1 MTTLVVLP
9 DTDAQAAPA
18 VDTTDAA
25 VIAAHLAGIGVE
37 FGRWSVAAGAALGDE
52 PTQDEVLAAYA
63 ADVDR
68 LRDAGYVTVDVARL
82 RLDPSDPAQAELAAG
97 ARQKFLA
104 EHRHAEDEV
113 RFFVEGSGAF
123 YLRVGGRVHIV
134 VCTAG
139 DFISVPAGTRHWFD
153 MGTAPHFAALRFF
166 RTPDGWVG
174 DFTGD
179 DIATRFP
186 TFDALV
192 SGARA

>member
-9 DTDAQAAPA
+9 ETDARATPS

-25 VIAAHLAGIGVE
+25 LISDHLASIGVE
-37 FGRWSVAAGAALGDE
+37 FGRWSVAAGTALGAD
-52 PTQDEVLAAYA
+52 PSPDEVLAAYA

-68 LRDAGYVTVDVARL
+68 LRSAGYVTVDVARL
-82 RLDPSDPAQAELAAG
+82 RIDPSDPAQVDQAAG

-123 YLRVGGRVHIV
+123 YLRLDGRVHIV

-166 RTPDGWVG
+166 QTADGWVG

-186 TFDALV
+186 TFDELV
-192 SGARA
+192 AAQPR